1 MEKHG
6 PNKEALRTAVGERLI
21 TDHVLT
27 GREVESMA
35 GEHGYRNAS
44 ATDIMHPPGMR
55 RTLAVMKI
63 ELVVEKHR
71 KTKLYINEAGPEE
84 EIEQALEAKKAEID
98 TAMAAAHE
106 KTRQTRAMQADK

>member
-1 MEKHG
+1 MERHG
-6 PNKEALRTAVGERLI
+6 PNKNTLRAAVGEKLSA
-21 TDHVLT
+21 DYVLT

-55 RTLAVMKI
+55 RTLAVMNV

-84 EIEQALEAKKAEID
+84 EVQQALEAKKAEID
-98 TAMAAAHE
+98 TATAAAHE
-106 KTRQTRAMQADK
+106 KTRRTRAMQAS